1 MKSIDSNLWK
11 EEPGCVEWLNSKEP
25 YSVVYVNFGSI
36 TIIKPQ
42 QLIEFAWGLANNEK
56 PLLWIIRLD
65 LVVGDTTIVPL
76 EFVNRTKNRGMLA
89 SWCSQE
95 QTLKHPSI
103 GGKGGGGG
111 CLRMVGGMQHLKVN
125 VVECQ

>member
-1 MKSIDSNLWK
+1 MEGDKLKSIDSNLWK

-65 LVVGDTTIVPL
+65 LVVGDTAIVPL
-76 EFVNRTKNRGMLA
+76 EFDNTTKIRGMLA
-89 SWCSQE
+89 SWCPQE

-103 GGKGGGGG
+103 AG
-111 CLRMVGGMQHLKVN
+111 VGVGVN
-125 VVECQ
+125 T

>member
-42 QLIEFAWGLANNEK
+42 QLIGFAWGLAKNEK

-65 LVVGDTTIVPL
+65 LVVGDTAIVPL
-76 EFVNRTKNRGMLA
+76 EFDNTTKIRGMLA
-89 SWCSQE
+89 SWCPQE

-103 GGKGGGGG
+103 AG
-111 CLRMVGGMQHLKVN
+111 VGVGVN
-125 VVECQ
+125 T

>member
-65 LVVGDTTIVPL
+65 LVVGDTAIVPL

-89 SWCSQE
+89 SWCPQE
-95 QTLKHPSI
+95 QTLKR
-103 GGKGGGGG
+103 GRGGGG
-111 CLRMVGGMQHLKVN
+111 
-125 VVECQ
+125 VVFNA